1 MQLETTSLLKILPRE
16 KLEINLFHVPEMH
29 SPPLPETSA
38 LGKLEPKKKG
48 EGGESKRHFKSQV
61 ENYVISVCLPVCLD
75 LCMSQYLSLR
85 FFVCLFL

>member
-48 EGGESKRHFKSQV
+48 EGGESKRHF
-61 ENYVISVCLPVCLD
+61 
-75 LCMSQYLSLR
+75 
-85 FFVCLFL
+85 